1 MNKDENSFKLLV
13 LSEAGQELILNENP
27 KKLLDNL
34 FDKLSAHLDLDL
46 YLNYIFDEEIQ
57 RLRLMNYHGITWREQ
72 ALIEWVDLGEA
83 VCGEAAQKLTRI
95 IVEDIQNSS
104 DPRVGIIKGFGLQA
118 YVSHPLISYGKFVG
132 TLSFGLR
139 KRPSFSAIELDILQN
154 ICSQVSI
161 VLDRI
166 LLISALKKKNW
177 ELAQKNKELRHSEEQ
192 LSAIFSVIPSPMLVV
207 SLYNNQII
215 EYNDPLLSML
225 GISGEELA
233 DRYWPERHSEN
244 SLLKRIMEASLQS
257 LYGGHIEVTF
267 KNALGQQKICLC
279 QTVTV
284 DINQSP
290 CMLTVFSDL
299 TEHKEYEKE
308 MVRLD
313 QLHLIGEMAAGI
325 GHEVRNP
332 LTTVRGFLQL
342 MSKKE
347 SGKQSYL
354 EIMIEELDRANSII
368 SEFLGLA
375 KNQRIDMK
383 YDQLNELIVKILP
396 LIQADATVAGKTVNA
411 ELGQIPSMYMDERM
425 IRQLILNMVRNGL
438 EAMPPQGRLIIRTF
452 AEEDAIILSVE
463 DNGKGIPSDQIEHI
477 WKPFYTTKESGSGLG
492 LAVCFNVANKHGAK
506 IDVATGPNGTTFS
519 VKFKRLP
526 A

>member
-27 KKLLDNL
+27 RKLLDNL
-34 FDKLSAHLDLDL
+34 FNKLSAHLGLDL
-46 YLNYIFDEEIQ
+46 YLNYIFDEELDK
-57 RLRLMNYHGITWREQ
+57 LRLMNYHGITWREH
-72 ALIEWVDLGEA
+72 ALVEWIDLGEA
-83 VCGEAAQKLTRI
+83 VCGEAARKLSRI
-95 IVEDIQNSS
+95 IVEDIQNSA

-118 YVSHPLISYGKFVG
+118 YVSHPLVSYGKLVG

-139 KRPSFSAIELDILQN
+139 KRPAFSSVELDILQN

-166 LLISALKKKNW
+166 LLISALKKKNR
-177 ELAQKNKELRHSEEQ
+177 ELAQKNRELRHSEEQ

-207 SLYNNQII
+207 SLQTHQII
-215 EYNDPLLSML
+215 EYNEPLLSML
-225 GISGEELA
+225 GMSGEELLN
-233 DRYWPERHSEN
+233 RYWPERHDEN
-244 SLLKRIMEASLQS
+244 SLLKRIWEVSLQS
-257 LYGGHIEVTF
+257 LYKGNMEVSF
-267 KNALGQQKICLC
+267 ENASGQHKVCLC
-279 QTVTV
+279 QTVPV
-284 DINQSP
+284 DINQTP
-290 CMLTVFSDL
+290 GILTVFSDL

-383 YDQLNELIVKILP
+383 YDQLNELIAKILP
-396 LIQADATVAGKTVNA
+396 LIQADATVAGKTVDA
-411 ELGQIPSMYMDERM
+411 ELGPIPPMYMDERM

-438 EAMPPQGRLIIRTF
+438 EAMPPEGRLIIRTYT
-452 AEEDAIILSVE
+452 EEDAVILSVE

-506 IDVATGPNGTTFS
+506 IDVVTGPTGTTFS
-519 VKFKRLP
+519 VRFKGLP